1 MITQKPIDH
10 NIKTLCIW
18 NIWFKI
24 VTEPRER
31 LRYHYKLHV
40 KSVIVIFNSD
50 EEFAQ
55 DNERR
60 NSS

>member
-1 MITQKPIDH
+1 MMTQKPIDY
-10 NIKTLCIW
+10 NIKTLCIS
-18 NIWFKI
+18 NIWFEI

-40 KSVIVIFNSD
+40 KSMIVIANSD
-50 EEFAQ
+50 EDFAQ